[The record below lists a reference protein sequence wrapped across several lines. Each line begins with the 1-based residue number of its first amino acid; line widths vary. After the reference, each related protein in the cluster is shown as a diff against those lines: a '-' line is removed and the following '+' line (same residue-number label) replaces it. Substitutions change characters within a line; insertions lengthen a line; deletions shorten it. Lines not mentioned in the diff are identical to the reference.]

1 MEEIE
6 QLGVVRARRARLD
19 AEELELLA
27 AIAADVGDDRGVV
40 EELTPVLRVSTREVE
55 RRVEDGRSVVRRM
68 PQLLAAMRSGAV
80 ESYGARRVLAV
91 VDPLDDD
98 TARQVDGLL
107 AEKLTD
113 APETAWQPGN
123 LAQRVR
129 RLVEKTDPDGQ
140 TERARQARAERKLEL
155 TPGEHAMSS
164 LEVSL
169 PAERAG
175 ACYSRVDAMAR
186 SLRHG
191 GDVRTL
197 DQLRAD
203 VAADLLLGR
212 DPGVSP
218 PEAAAMV
225 YLHVPVDAALSLS
238 NNGCELDGYGPIPAP
253 IAREIMTNERSIW
266 RAVLCDPGTGE
277 PVDLGRTRRRPSAVI
292 RELVRVRD
300 RECVMPWCHRPAR
313 HCDHDHEHPWT
324 TSDGDGSGGGATSVA
339 NGGPRCRRHHRL
351 KDRPG
356 WNARYDPTR
365 GVTRVTTPHGA
376 TYTAHR
382 DPVLT
387 PTRDTPKRT
396 APTRE
401 DPGRTAPKRQAPGR
415 QDSQRTAPAREAPTG
430 TVQTRQTPGRQAPGR
445 EAPEGR
451 APARHVA
458 RVEPER
464 EATAPRVTDP
474 KHQDDDSPPF

>member
-1 MEEIE
+1 MDAIREKIE
-6 QLGVVRARRARLD
+6 QVGGVRALRARLD
-19 AEELELLA
+19 AEELSLLA
-27 AIAADVGDDRGVV
+27 EISADAGDGRGVV
-40 EELTPVLRVSTREVE
+40 EELAPVLRVSTREVE
-55 RRVEDGRSVVRRM
+55 RRVDDSRSVVRRM
-68 PQLLAAMRSGAV
+68 PQLHAAMRTGEV

-155 TPGEHAMSS
+155 APGEHAVSS

-169 PAERAG
+169 PAEQAG

-191 GDVRTL
+191 GDRRTL

-238 NNGCELDGYGPIPAP
+238 DDGCELDGYGPVPAP

-324 TSDGDGSGGGATSVA
+324 TNSGDSDGGGSTSVA
-339 NGGPRCRRHHRL
+339 NGGSRCRRHHRL
-351 KDRPG
+351 KDHPG
-356 WNARYDPTR
+356 WSTRYDPVH

-387 PTRDTPKRT
+387 PTRHTPKRT
-396 APTRE
+396 APKRTEPARE
-401 DPGRTAPKRQAPGR
+401 DPARTAPTRQAPGR
-415 QDSQRTAPAREAPTG
+415 QVSAR
-430 TVQTRQTPGRQAPGR
+430 RQLARAEPDR
-445 EAPEGR
+445 E
-451 APARHVA
+451 
-458 RVEPER
+458 
-464 EATAPRVTDP
+464 TTDP
-474 KHQDDDSPPF
+474 GTAGPEHHDDDSPPF

>member
-1 MEEIE
+1 MHLECDDGVTVSFRAVEVVVVSAAPAPNLRVLAAMVVECPATPRTSGPAFPHLSSHSTVAEGPTSLSADFFHTCGYTGLTRGAFDRLTRFRDPAAPLRHTRRLRPGRNRRHLALFVRSNHSITGHTLHVPCRDCVTLLCNICLDRVFDTVGVVDDVMEEIE
-6 QLGVVRARRARLD
+6 RVGVVRARRARLD

-27 AIAADVGDDRGVV
+27 AIAADAGDDRGVA

-55 RRVEDGRSVVRRM
+55 RRIEDGRSVVRRM
-68 PQLLAAMRSGAV
+68 PRLHAAMQNGEV

-91 VDPLDDD
+91 VGPLDDD
-98 TARQVDGLL
+98 IARQVDGLL
-107 AEKLTD
+107 AERLVD

-140 TERARQARAERKLEL
+140 VERARRARAERKVEL

-191 GDVRTL
+191 GDRRTL

-225 YLHVPVDAALSLS
+225 YLHVPVDAALSMVDD
-238 NNGCELDGYGPIPAP
+238 GCELDGYGPIPA
-253 IAREIMTNERSIW
+253 RS
-266 RAVLCDPGTGE
+266 RAK
-277 PVDLGRTRRRPSAVI
+277 S
-292 RELVRVRD
+292 
-300 RECVMPWCHRPAR
+300 
-313 HCDHDHEHPWT
+313 
-324 TSDGDGSGGGATSVA
+324 
-339 NGGPRCRRHHRL
+339 
-351 KDRPG
+351 
-356 WNARYDPTR
+356 
-365 GVTRVTTPHGA
+365 
-376 TYTAHR
+376 
-382 DPVLT
+382 
-387 PTRDTPKRT
+387 
-396 APTRE
+396 
-401 DPGRTAPKRQAPGR
+401 
-415 QDSQRTAPAREAPTG
+415 
-430 TVQTRQTPGRQAPGR
+430 
-445 EAPEGR
+445 
-451 APARHVA
+451 
-458 RVEPER
+458 
-464 EATAPRVTDP
+464 
-474 KHQDDDSPPF
+474 

>member
-1 MEEIE
+1 MDGVREKVERV
-6 QLGVVRARRARLD
+6 GVVRARRARLD

-27 AIAADVGDDRGVV
+27 EIAADVSDDRGVV

-55 RRVEDGRSVVRRM
+55 RRIEDGRSVVRRM
-68 PQLLAAMRSGAV
+68 PQLHAAMQSGEV

-107 AEKLTD
+107 AERLTD

-140 TERARQARAERKLEL
+140 TERARRARAERKVEL

-169 PAERAG
+169 PSETAG

-191 GDVRTL
+191 GDRRTL

-225 YLHVPVDAALSLS
+225 YLHIPVDAALSLS

-277 PVDLGRTRRRPSAVI
+277 PVDLGRRRRRPSAVI

-324 TSDGDGSGGGATSVA
+324 TSSSDSDSDGGGSTSVA

-351 KDRPG
+351 KDHPD
-356 WNARYDPTR
+356 WNTRYNPVHGITH
-365 GVTRVTTPHGA
+365 VTTPHGA

-382 DPVLT
+382 HPVLT
-387 PTRDTPKRT
+387 PTGQAPARD
-396 APTRE
+396 APARQDSRRQ
-401 DPGRTAPKRQAPGR
+401 DPGRTAPTRQDPGR
-415 QDSQRTAPAREAPTG
+415 QD
-430 TVQTRQTPGRQAPGR
+430 PGRQAPTR
-445 EAPEGR
+445 RTAAHR
-451 APARHVA
+451 HPA
-458 RVEPER
+458 E
-464 EATAPRVTDP
+464 
-474 KHQDDDSPPF
+474 

>member
-6 QLGVVRARRARLD
+6 RVGVVRARRARLD

-27 AIAADVGDDRGVV
+27 EIAADVGDDRGVV

-55 RRVEDGRSVVRRM
+55 WRIEDGRSVVRRM
-68 PQLLAAMRSGAV
+68 PRLHAAMRSGEV

-91 VDPLDDD
+91 VEPLDDD

-107 AEKLTD
+107 AERLVD

-140 TERARQARAERKLEL
+140 TERARRARAERKVEL
-155 TPGEHAMSS
+155 TPGEHAVSS

-191 GDVRTL
+191 GDLRTL

-212 DPGVSP
+212 YPGVSP

-238 NNGCELDGYGPIPAP
+238 DDGCELDGYGPVPAP

-277 PVDLGRTRRRPSAVI
+277 PVDLGRRRRRPSAVI

-324 TSDGDGSGGGATSVA
+324 TNDNGGGGGGSTSVA

-356 WNARYDPTR
+356 WNARYDPVR

-382 DPVLT
+382 EPVLT
-387 PTRDTPKRT
+387 PT
-396 APTRE
+396 
-401 DPGRTAPKRQAPGR
+401 GQAPGR
-415 QDSQRTAPAREAPTG
+415 DTPARDAPK
-430 TVQTRQTPGRQAPGR
+430 REDPGR
-445 EAPEGR
+445 EAPECR
-451 APARHVA
+451 APAHRHAA
-458 RVEPER
+458 RAEPER
-464 EATAPRVTDP
+464 ETTAPE
-474 KHQDDDSPPF
+474 HHDDDGPPF